1 MFETT
6 YLTDHFLIAMPN
18 LGDPNFSK
26 TVTYICM
33 HDENGAMGIVINR
46 PMDIDLGDVFENME
60 IEVQDPQAQQLPI
73 FDGGPVQTERGFVIH
88 QPVRQWDAM
97 LTVGNLGIATSRD
110 IISAIAKGT
119 GPDNL
124 LIALGY
130 AGWNAG
136 QLEQE
141 IANNAWLST
150 PANYDVIFNIPT
162 EQRWQAAAA
171 TMGIDITLMSPIAGH
186 G

>member
-6 YLTDHFLIAMPN
+6 YLTDNFLIAMPT

-33 HDENGAMGIVINR
+33 HDQNGAMGIVINR
-46 PMDIDLGDVFENME
+46 QMDIDLGDIFENME

-73 FDGGPVQTERGFVIH
+73 FEGGPVQSERGFVIH

-97 LTVGNLGIATSRD
+97 LTVGDLGIATSRD
-110 IISAIAKGT
+110 IISAIATGKG
-119 GPDNL
+119 PENV

-136 QLEQE
+136 QLEKE
-141 IANNAWLST
+141 MADNAWLNT
-150 PANYDVIFNIPT
+150 PADYDVIFNTPT
-162 EQRWQAAAA
+162 EQRWHAAAA
-171 TMGIDITLMSPIAGH
+171 TMGIDITLMSHVAGH